1 MNKMKKKGTKEI
13 KVVEFPLM
21 AEELENF
28 IKKEEKK
35 KKPTITLQVRA
46 GFVACH
52 YWANAPK
59 EVAFLRTP
67 HRHLFSV
74 VCMLPVLGD
83 DRELEFFTI
92 QRDLIRYLR
101 HKYEL
106 KTFGKSC
113 EIFAKEIKKYLDA
126 KYKRPCS
133 VGVYEDGENGAI
145 VN

>member
-1 MNKMKKKGTKEI
+1 MKK
-13 KVVEFPLM
+13 V
-21 AEELENF
+21 N
-28 IKKEEKK
+28 KKEEAR
-35 KKPTITLQVRA
+35 ITLQIKA
-46 GFVACH
+46 GFVAYH
-52 YWANAPK
+52 YWNNAPK
-59 EVAFLRTP
+59 EVAFLRSP

-74 VCMLPVLGD
+74 ICMLPVLGD
-83 DRELEFFTI
+83 NRELEFFMI

-145 VN
+145 VQ